1 MVIDGQIADCLVV
14 EVAVMSREGM
24 ETQIRWSRDG
34 TRVTI
39 SYLLSVPSIID
50 VFRCGTVV
58 WTVGCPNV
66 FHGSYRRQH
75 TRYKPTNKTASTSV
89 FPNDVVTVLDRT
101 DQTQQ

>member
-1 MVIDGQIADCLVV
+1 MVIDGQIGDCLVV

-66 FHGSYRRQH
+66 FHGIRWLYEH
-75 TRYKPTNKTASTSV
+75 VEVKTKTATS
-89 FPNDVVTVLDRT
+89 NRYLKVVNFDKVRSNLVMF
-101 DQTQQ
+101 